1 VCLGIRVMS
10 RMKRIDEVDLHTG
23 PRRIIGHGGEG
34 VRMMRGHNPESAR
47 LAEPIGNAPCP
58 SRGLPRRHTVKKPT
72 RRDAGLAA
80 AAIGA
85 EAQTTLALDNTPMSD
100 VIQAL
105 ASGRVTATALTN
117 GYLARIAAYDRDGP
131 NLNSVRELNADA
143 LAIASKFDEAKP
155 SVERPLAGV
164 PILLKDNIA
173 TGDKQPT
180 TAGSLA
186 LQGARARGDAIV
198 VRLLR
203 DAGAVIL
210 GKANLTEF
218 ANILAI
224 DMPSGYSSLG
234 GQVKNPYAPTL
245 MDDRGIPVVLPGGSS
260 SGSAVAVAAGLCA
273 ASIGTETSGSLLNPA
288 SQNGLVTVKPT
299 VGLISRAGILPISH
313 SQDTAGPMTR
323 TVRDAAILL
332 NVLAAKDPLDPAT
345 QRQRRPADYTADLA
359 HDAMKGARIGVP
371 SDPVDP
377 LNDGYYG
384 KLPPKTAKVMAD
396 AIKVL
401 QDLGAVIV
409 RANMPTAGW
418 IGGPG
423 TTMAVLNRNP
433 LSRNKGNPATPP
445 IVFLYELKRDLNLY
459 LKDWATNTRI
469 KTIADI
475 VAFNEANAGK
485 ALRFGQDLFLAANL
499 TKGDLSEL
507 EYKSARAMDL
517 LSAKTRGM
525 DAYMNQHKLD
535 AVLFAGSAGAAIAAK
550 AGYPSVMV
558 PGGFISGSPTA
569 KDTPD
574 YPLGVTFAG
583 RAWSERKL
591 LRLAYA
597 YEQASN
603 MRKAPPDVGM

>member
-1 VCLGIRVMS
+1 
-10 RMKRIDEVDLHTG
+10 MKKL
-23 PRRIIGHGGEG
+23 
-34 VRMMRGHNPESAR
+34 
-47 LAEPIGNAPCP
+47 
-58 SRGLPRRHTVKKPT
+58 T
-72 RRDAGLAA
+72 RRDARLAA
-80 AAIGA
+80 AAARA
-85 EAQTTLALDNTPMSD
+85 EAPTMLKLENTPMSD
-100 VIQAL
+100 IIHAL
-105 ASGRVTATALTN
+105 ASGRVTATALTK
-117 GYLARIAAYDRDGP
+117 GYLARIKAYDRDGP
-131 NLNSVRELNADA
+131 LLNSVRELNPDA
-143 LAIASKFDEAKP
+143 LTIAGKLDDTKP
-155 SVERPLAGV
+155 SVKRPLAGIPMLV
-164 PILLKDNIA
+164 KDNIA

-186 LQGARARGDAIV
+186 LEGARAKDDATV
-198 VRLLR
+198 VKLLR

-218 ANILAI
+218 ANVLAI

-245 MDDRGIPVVLPGGSS
+245 MDDRGIPVVSPGGSS

-273 ASIGTETSGSLLNPA
+273 ASIGTETSGSLLYPA

-323 TVRDAAILL
+323 TVRDAAMLL
-332 NVLAAKDPLDPAT
+332 NVLAARDPLDPAT
-345 QRQRRPADYTADLA
+345 RRQQRPADYTADLA

-371 SDPVDP
+371 SDPADP
-377 LNDGYYG
+377 LNDSYYG
-384 KLPPKTAKVMAD
+384 KLPPKWAKVMAD

-401 QDLGAVIV
+401 EDLGAVVV
-409 RANMPTAGW
+409 RACMPTAGW
-418 IGGPG
+418 ISGPG

-433 LSRNKGNPATPP
+433 LSGNKGNPVAQR
-445 IVFLYELKRDLNLY
+445 IVFLYELKRDLNVY
-459 LKDWATNTRI
+459 LKDWATNTAI

-485 ALRFGQDLFLAANL
+485 ALRFGQDLFLAANI
-499 TKGDLSEL
+499 TKGDLSER

-517 LSAKTRGM
+517 LTAKTRGM

-535 AVLFAGSAGAAIAAK
+535 AVLFPGSNGAAIAAK

-558 PGGFISGSPTA
+558 PGGFISGIDG

-583 RAWSERKL
+583 RAWSEHKL

-603 MRKAPPDVGM
+603 MRKPPPGLLAL

>member
-1 VCLGIRVMS
+1 ML
-10 RMKRIDEVDLHTG
+10 KLE
-23 PRRIIGHGGEG
+23 
-34 VRMMRGHNPESAR
+34 
-47 LAEPIGNAPCP
+47 NA
-58 SRGLPRRHTVKKPT
+58 
-72 RRDAGLAA
+72 
-80 AAIGA
+80 
-85 EAQTTLALDNTPMSD
+85 PMSD
-100 VIQAL
+100 IIDAL
-105 ASGRVTATALTN
+105 ASERVTATALTK
-117 GYLARIAAYDRDGP
+117 GYLARIGAYDRDGP
-131 NLNSVRELNADA
+131 MLNSIRELNPDA
-143 LAIASKFDEAKP
+143 LTIAGKLDDTKP
-155 SVERPLAGV
+155 SVKRPLAGI
-164 PILLKDNIA
+164 PILVKDNIA
-173 TGDKQPT
+173 TGDEQPT

-186 LQGARARGDAIV
+186 LEGARAKDDATV
-198 VRLLR
+198 VKLLR
-203 DAGAVIL
+203 EAGAVIL

-245 MDDRGIPVVLPGGSS
+245 VDDRGIPVVLPGGSS

-273 ASIGTETSGSLLNPA
+273 GSIGTETSGSLLYPA

-299 VGLISRAGILPISH
+299 VGLVSRAGILPIAH

-323 TVRDAAILL
+323 TVRDAAMLL

-345 QRQRRPADYTADLA
+345 QRQRRPADYTADLS

-371 SDPVDP
+371 SDPADP
-377 LNDGYYG
+377 LNDRYYG
-384 KLPPKTAKVMAD
+384 KLPPKSAKVMAD

-401 QDLGAVIV
+401 EDLGAVVV
-409 RANMPTAGW
+409 RASMPTAGW

-433 LSRNKGNPATPP
+433 LSRNKGNPAMQW

-459 LKDWATNTRI
+459 LKDWATNTGIRS
-469 KTIADI
+469 IADI
-475 VAFNEANAGK
+475 VAFNEANAGR
-485 ALRFGQDLFLAANL
+485 ALRFGQDLFLAAND
-499 TKGDLSEL
+499 TKGDLSER

-517 LSAKTRGM
+517 LAAKTRGM
-525 DAYMNQHKLD
+525 DAYMSQHKLD
-535 AVLFAGSAGAAIAAK
+535 AVLFAGAMGAAIAAK

-558 PGGFISGSPTA
+558 PGGFISGTTDG

-583 RAWSERKL
+583 RAWSEHKL

-603 MRKAPPDVGM
+603 MRKPPPDLLS